1 MEAHSLFNKEC
12 YNIWVLLWNNE
23 YRYKSYPFHKNLLKM
38 NHRSACKNKTVKL
51 LEGNTGENLGDLGF
65 VDEI

>member
-1 MEAHSLFNKEC
+1 
-12 YNIWVLLWNNE
+12 
-23 YRYKSYPFHKNLLKM
+23 M

-65 VDEI
+65 VDEIQIKQKHNPVKK